1 MFFSR
6 FHYISF
12 CKRNCM
18 GKSNEKWLWLPD
30 WASDLSLWQDDLTEV
45 ESSAGHTFVPY
56 EEMVDNLDDLYKV
69 SGLSKADVVVG
80 WGMGAFLLL
89 MNHDKK
95 PAAQRWILL
104 SPYADFCD
112 EDSDWTE
119 TNLHFMARQMQ
130 TTTEPGLNSF
140 AEPMAMSTRISR
152 PSRFLS
158 ARSANTSTRAV
169 RLRSGVSVRTR
180 APRRA
185 DRQPLRSNTTATR
198 SSVWISVRNSDSCLV
213 SILIP
218 IRILGVEP
226 SAMRSLRSRPL
237 KSKQ

>member
-1 MFFSR
+1 
-6 FHYISF
+6 
-12 CKRNCM
+12 M

-89 MNHDKK
+89 MNHNKK

-140 AEPMAMSTRISR
+140 AEQFEDEFGEWQDDWMDCAKKMSAEK
-152 PSRFLS
+152 L
-158 ARSANTSTRAV
+158 ARGIMYLADHKVTEPLKDCSGVEVIYGRMDRAV
-169 RLRSGVSVRTR
+169 PPAQTLKLKDLMPGAVFK
-180 APRRA
+180 
-185 DRQPLRSNTTATR
+185 
-198 SSVWISVRNSDSCLV
+198 
-213 SILIP
+213 
-218 IRILGVEP
+218 E
-226 SAMRSLRSRPL
+226 RPKAGHWPPQL
-237 KSKQ
+237 LL